1 MHKCKY
7 CGKEFDNPYKLGGH
21 ISRCKQNPNHTTAM
35 KNWSESWKRKNSGK
49 IKTRIQHKSLQRKPF
64 NSYHL
69 CYCQYCGKE
78 YTNKN
83 SLLNHE
89 RLCPNNPNRQISPI
103 EIYNKKKQD
112 KLIPG
117 TNQYIK
123 AKQLGLPK
131 PEISEETQEKFRN
144 VWLGK
149 KLSDEMKN
157 NIRNSVKT
165 NIENNT
171 WHNIFGIK
179 SYYKDICFDSSWEVE
194 FAKFLD
200 NKNIKWIRPKKS
212 FQYIFE
218 NSEHLYF
225 PDFYLS
231 EYNLYIEI
239 KGVPVDKD
247 YAKWSQFPEQLDIY
261 DMEDL
266 YKLGIFKSFDTRI
279 LVKEEYKTKH
289 IDLNNL

>member
-7 CGKEFDNPYKLGGH
+7 CGKEFDNPHKLGGH
-21 ISRCKQNPNHTTAM
+21 ISRCKQNPNHIDAM
-35 KNWSESWKRKNSGK
+35 KKWSESWKRKNSEK
-49 IKTRIQHKSLQRKPF
+49 IKIRTSRKSF
-64 NSYHL
+64 NNYHL
-69 CYCQYCGKE
+69 GYCQYCGKE
-78 YTNKN
+78 CTSKN
-83 SLLNHE
+83 SLSNHE
-89 RLCPNNPNRQISPI
+89 RLCPSNPNRQISAI

-112 KLIPG
+112 KLLSG

-131 PEISEETQEKFRN
+131 PEISEETREKFRN

-149 KLSDEMKN
+149 KLPDKMKN

-171 WHNIFGIK
+171 WHNSFGVK

-200 NKNIKWIRPKKS
+200 DKNIKWIRPKNS
-212 FQYIFE
+212 FKYIFE

-231 EYNLYIEI
+231 KYNLYIEI
-239 KGVPVDKD
+239 KGVPGDKD
-247 YAKWSQFPEQLDIY
+247 YAKWNQFPEQLDIY

-279 LVKEEYKTKH
+279 LVKEEYKIKH
-289 IDLNNL
+289 IDLNSL